1 MRRTIAW
8 LKATTVAASA
18 LLGMPAKVIPAQEIS
33 APALHSQPSPATPSF
48 SVVSVKLSP
57 DSEADDWGIGIRGRN
72 FWAVH
77 VNTNELL
84 SWAYGINARQIE
96 HAPEWFTT
104 ERFDVQGLPD
114 ACQQPSREQYRAM
127 LQSALADRF
136 ALTFRSS
143 QKVLPVYVL
152 SVATGGLKVVRS
164 ADQTIKPS
172 WGVHQGWLSIQSMT
186 FEDVARVMQRT
197 IFDRPVLDQTGLNDR
212 YTFVLK
218 WRPDETQFSQMR
230 GLDVPQEAGTEDNED
245 IYTSARQQLGIKIES
260 TRTLAPTMVI
270 KTVSHPSPN

>member
-1 MRRTIAW
+1 
-8 LKATTVAASA
+8 
-18 LLGMPAKVIPAQEIS
+18 
-33 APALHSQPSPATPSF
+33 
-48 SVVSVKLSP
+48 
-57 DSEADDWGIGIRGRN
+57 
-72 FWAVH
+72 
-77 VNTNELL
+77 
-84 SWAYGINARQIE
+84 
-96 HAPEWFTT
+96 
-104 ERFDVQGLPD
+104 LPD
-114 ACQQPSREQYRAM
+114 AGQQPSREQYRAM